1 MTNAT
6 DLTPVIEAVIAL
18 CVALVTTF
26 LIPYIK
32 SKTTK
37 EQQDKINSWVKIAVA
52 AAEQMYNAPG
62 SGTDKKR
69 YVLHFLESKGFTI
82 DANSLDNM
90 IESAVYA
97 LKGGGTDCGTD

>member
-97 LKGGGTDCGTD
+97 LKGGSEIGTD

>member
-1 MTNAT
+1 MTNAI
-6 DLTPVIEAVIAL
+6 DLTPVIEAIIAL

-37 EQQDKINSWVKIAVA
+37 EQQEKINGWVKIAVN
-52 AAEQMYNAPG
+52 AAEQIYNVPG
-62 SGTDKKR
+62 SGKNKKD
-69 YVLHFLESKGFTI
+69 YVLRFLESKGFTI
-82 DANSLDNM
+82 DEKSLDSM

-97 LKGGGTDCGTD
+97 LKGGGENGGTN

>member
-1 MTNAT
+1 MTNAI
-6 DLTPVIEAVIAL
+6 DLTPVIEAIIAL

-37 EQQDKINSWVKIAVA
+37 EQQDKINDWVKIAVS
-52 AAEQMYNAPG
+52 AAEQVYIG
-62 SGTDKKR
+62 SGRGKEKKA
-69 YVLHFLESKGFTI
+69 YVIQFLKNKGFTFDMDAI
-82 DANSLDNM
+82 DKL

-97 LKGGGTDCGTD
+97 LKGSGENGSTN

>member
-18 CVALVTTF
+18 CAALVTTF

-37 EQQDKINSWVKIAVA
+37 EQQEEIENWAKIAVN
-52 AAEQMYNAPG
+52 AAEQTYKG
-62 SGTDKKR
+62 SGRGDEKKAD
-69 YVLHFLESKGFTI
+69 VLKFLKDLGYTVNL
-82 DANSLDNM
+82 DAVDRLV
-90 IESAVYA
+90 ESAVFA
-97 LKGGGTDCGTD
+97 LNGGGTDGSTD

>member
-1 MTNAT
+1 MTNAIN
-6 DLTPVIEAVIAL
+6 LTPVVEAVVAL

-37 EQQDKINSWVKIAVA
+37 EQQAKISGWVKIAVS
-52 AAEQMYNAPG
+52 AAEQVYVG
-62 SGTDKKR
+62 SGRGKEKKA
-69 YVLHFLESKGFTI
+69 YVIQFLKNKGFTVDMDAI
-82 DANSLDNM
+82 DKL

-97 LKGGGTDCGTD
+97 LKGGSTDGGTD

>member
-1 MTNAT
+1 MTNAI

-37 EQQDKINSWVKIAVA
+37 EQQDNIKDWVQTAVT
-52 AAEQMYNAPG
+52 AAEQIYKG
-62 SGTDKKR
+62 SGRGEEKKDDVLKFLHKKGYTYDMDAIDKQ
-69 YVLHFLESKGFTI
+69 
-82 DANSLDNM
+82 
-90 IESAVYA
+90 IESAVFA
-97 LKGGGTDCGTD
+97 LNGGDENGSSD

>member
-1 MTNAT
+1 MTNAI

-37 EQQDKINSWVKIAVA
+37 EQQDKINGWVKIAVA
-52 AAEQMYNAPG
+52 AAEQIYTVPG
-62 SGTDKKR
+62 SGKVKKD

-82 DANSLDNM
+82 DEKSLDSM

-97 LKGGGTDCGTD
+97 LKGGGTDGSSD